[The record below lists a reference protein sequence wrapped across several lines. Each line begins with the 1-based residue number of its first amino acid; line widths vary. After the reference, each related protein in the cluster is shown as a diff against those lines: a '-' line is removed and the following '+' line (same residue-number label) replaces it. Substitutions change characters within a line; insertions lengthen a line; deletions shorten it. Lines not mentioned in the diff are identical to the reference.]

1 MFAELPKL
9 FDRNFAIGFFLP
21 FALAAAASL
30 YLLDCYGLSGIIL
43 TTLQEDLI
51 VGGTIFG
58 IFCWLG
64 GILLLVTNRD
74 LYRIL
79 EGYGK
84 FNPSRL
90 FTWLEQARYRHLHNE
105 IKKLDVEIRK
115 YLDASLEVPKE
126 LKTKRN
132 HIKIELVERFPDRD
146 RLIPLT
152 PFGNTLRA
160 FETYPMVMY
169 GLESIDG
176 WSRLLA
182 VIPSDYRNLID
193 GAKAQV
199 DFWVN
204 LFFLSLVLV
213 IGSLSLFGIYRIL
226 PPLWLLVIVVII
238 LVISPSRARRLA
250 VEWGDFVKGAFDVY
264 RFKLLDSLSIKRPE
278 TRKEEFEVWKN
289 FSQAIVFRLPEHIP
303 ELKKQG
309 SLKIRANR
317 VLKNNKRTHL

>member
-30 YLLDCYGLSGIIL
+30 YLLDQSGLSGNIL
-43 TTLQEDLI
+43 PILQKDLI
-51 VGGTIFG
+51 VGGTVYG
-58 IFCWLG
+58 LLSWLG

-84 FNPSRL
+84 LNPSQML
-90 FTWLEQARYRHLHNE
+90 TWLERGHYQRLNTEIEKLDQEYRRHL
-105 IKKLDVEIRK
+105 
-115 YLDASLEVPKE
+115 DANTDFPEH

-132 HIKIELVERFPDRD
+132 RLMIERVERFPDREN
-146 RLIPLT
+146 LILPT

-160 FETYPMVMY
+160 FESYPRIMY

-182 VIPSDYRNLID
+182 IVPSDYRDLID
-193 GAKAQV
+193 SAKAQV

-204 LFFLSLVLV
+204 LGFLSLILV
-213 IGSLSLFGIYRIL
+213 IGNLSLFAFYHFL
-226 PPLWLLVIVVII
+226 PPLWLMAIIVLV
-238 LVISPSRARRLA
+238 LLISPWRARRLA
-250 VEWGDFVKGAFDVY
+250 VEWGDYVKGAFDVFAPQL
-264 RFKLLDSLSIKRPE
+264 RETLGLDPPKDRHE
-278 TRKEEFEVWKN
+278 EKQQWTR
-289 FSQAIVFRLPEHIP
+289 FSQAIIYRLPDILP
-303 ELKKQG
+303 ELKKADE
-309 SLKIRANR
+309 KAKPKNRKRA
-317 VLKNNKRTHL
+317 